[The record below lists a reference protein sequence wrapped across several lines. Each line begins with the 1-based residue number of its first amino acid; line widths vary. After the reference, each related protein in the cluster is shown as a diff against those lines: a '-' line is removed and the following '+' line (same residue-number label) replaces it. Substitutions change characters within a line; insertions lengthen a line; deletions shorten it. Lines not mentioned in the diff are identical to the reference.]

1 MDFAVKVSREI
12 EKLRRLY
19 GLRIKTSIVD
29 QYYD

>member
-1 MDFAVKVSREI
+1 MDSAVKVSREI
-12 EKLRRLY
+12 EKLRLLY